1 MIVLGSDTA
10 QAGMETAVEIIR
22 TGGHALDAV
31 EAGLRLVETA
41 PDVHSVGQDAWPNL
55 LGEHELD
62 ASIMDGRTLEAGA
75 VGSLHG
81 YLYPISVARRVMEE
95 LPHVFLV
102 GNGAARFAEEMGA
115 ERGNLMTEQV
125 RAGWADW
132 VRQRTSPEEWAN
144 WPAQP
149 LARWARLSA
158 DPETAHGTV
167 CLMVRDC
174 HGDVASG
181 VSTSGWAWKYPGR
194 IGDSPII
201 GAGNYADNRYGA
213 AACTGFGEMTIRAG
227 TARSV
232 ILYLKMGLSVAEAV
246 RAAIGDLHDLT
257 WSYRGGVAIY
267 TFDHQEELCVT
278 RYNRSAEG
286 SCRYRIWQD
295 GMPVHEQRE
304 GPVVKLI
311 GEGQGADW
319 LYE

>member
-10 QAGMETAVEIIR
+10 RAGMEAAVEIIR
-22 TGGHALDAV
+22 AGGHALDAV

-62 ASIMDGRTLEAGA
+62 ASIMDGRTLKAGA

-102 GNGAARFAEEMGA
+102 GNGAARFAEEIGA
-115 ERGNLMTEQV
+115 ERGDLMSEHV
-125 RAGWADW
+125 RAGWAEW
-132 VRQRTSPEEWAN
+132 VRQRTSPEQWTD

-149 LARWARLSA
+149 LARWARMSA

-167 CLMVRDC
+167 CLVVRDR

-194 IGDSPII
+194 IGDSPVI

-213 AACTGFGEMTIRAG
+213 AACTGFGEMTIRAS

-232 ILYLKMGLSVAEAV
+232 VLYLKMGLPLAEAV
-246 RAAIGDLHDLT
+246 RSAVQDLHDLT
-257 WSYRGGVAIY
+257 WSYRGGVTIY
-267 TFDHQEELCVT
+267 SFSQEEDLCVA
-278 RYNRSAEG
+278 RYNRSMEA
-286 SCRYRIWQD
+286 SCHYRIWRD
-295 GMPVHEQRE
+295 GMAVHEHRE
-304 GPVVKLI
+304 GLI
-311 GEGQGADW
+311 VTPSSSGQGGS
-319 LYE
+319 